1 LIFRREIYA
10 TACLA
15 GGLVLLGL
23 DAMGVPEMVGVGVTL
38 VLVTSIRLLA
48 IRYALNES
56 SE

>member
-1 LIFRREIYA
+1 
-10 TACLA
+10 
-15 GGLVLLGL
+15 
-23 DAMGVPEMVGVGVTL
+23 MGVPEMVGVGVTL